1 MKNWF
6 LLLLPIY
13 VGALRGSGLID
24 RHHKSRADDGLH
36 LVSFPDGRSTMET
49 KIRSP
54 PLRRSKGGLSMVQFI
69 QEIHS
74 NQAIAE
80 ESGRQLYLSQDE
92 ISSCFYAG
100 DGCTCESN
108 VESGWITWSC
118 PDVCGKD
125 RTFTG
130 EMVVSY
136 HQSGSSHSVPINHRA
151 CTMQGCNG
159 IEQVDCLQ
167 FGTEWQCDDV
177 CTVDSIAP
185 ESTASRSSSADD
197 STSEANP
204 SPIEANTS
212 NDVNS
217 ATTNAAEQEQSETIG
232 GGRSLSVG
240 GIAAIITLLLFIFA
254 GCCVYLGG
262 YCRKRRYVDVDTP
275 TGEGTS
281 PPLEQLKAEPESSE
295 EVDSWDADT
304 VPEQTMTRSGDMEV
318 GSI

>member
-1 MKNWF
+1 
-6 LLLLPIY
+6 
-13 VGALRGSGLID
+13 
-24 RHHKSRADDGLH
+24 
-36 LVSFPDGRSTMET
+36 
-49 KIRSP
+49 
-54 PLRRSKGGLSMVQFI
+54 
-69 QEIHS
+69 
-74 NQAIAE
+74 
-80 ESGRQLYLSQDE
+80 
-92 ISSCFYAG
+92 
-100 DGCTCESN
+100 
-108 VESGWITWSC
+108 
-118 PDVCGKD
+118 
-125 RTFTG
+125 
-130 EMVVSY
+130 
-136 HQSGSSHSVPINHRA
+136 
-151 CTMQGCNG
+151 MQGCNG

-212 NDVNS
+212 NAVNS
-217 ATTNAAEQEQSETIG
+217 ATTNSAEQEQSETIG